1 MMLLSDCKVT
11 TYICTNLIFTIKI
24 QLQSRNET
32 DEPKMETKIIFTTC
46 LKFFLFKQIFFTII

>member
-24 QLQSRNET
+24 RLQSRNET
-32 DEPKMETKIIFTTC
+32 DEPKMETKIIFTSC